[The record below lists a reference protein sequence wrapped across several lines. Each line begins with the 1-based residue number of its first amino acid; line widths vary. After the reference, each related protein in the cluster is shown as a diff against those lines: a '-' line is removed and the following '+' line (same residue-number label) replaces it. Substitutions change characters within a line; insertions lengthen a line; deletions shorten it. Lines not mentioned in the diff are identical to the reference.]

1 MIIDISLFLGC
12 ATLIFLSGKK
22 LSHYGDIIAEKS
34 GLGKIWVGLLLM
46 ATVTS
51 LPELITGISSVR
63 LVGSPDLAVGN
74 VLGSCVFNLAILS
87 LLDALIPKEP
97 LFTKVEQSQVLAAT
111 LGTLLLALVGISL
124 FLDDVIIIGW
134 IGLMSF
140 IFIIVYLTSIKLLH
154 SFSTRAY
161 DPAKVVSGAGDKHEL
176 RNAIQWYSAH
186 AIIVIA
192 ASLILP
198 IFAENI
204 ALKSGLG
211 ETFIGT
217 LLLAASTSLPEMAI
231 SINAIRMGSID
242 IAVGNLFG
250 SNIFNVLTLAID
262 DLVYTEGDLLKV
274 ASESHIISI
283 FSTIIMTSIA
293 VVGLTFRAKKKRFI
307 LAFDTLA
314 ILLVYLV
321 NIIVLYSWKND

>member
-1 MIIDISLFLGC
+1 MLIDISLFLAC

-87 LLDALIPKEP
+87 MLDALIPKEP
-97 LFTKVEQSQVLAAT
+97 LLTKVEQSQVLAAT
-111 LGTLLLALVGISL
+111 LGTILLSLVGLGL

-161 DPAKVVSGAGDKHEL
+161 DPAKVSAVDDKHGL
-176 RNAIQWYSAH
+176 RKAIQWYSVH
-186 AIIVIA
+186 AVIVVA
-192 ASLILP
+192 ASLIMP
-198 IFAENI
+198 VFAENI
-204 ALKSGLG
+204 ASKSGLG
-211 ETFIGT
+211 ETFVGT

-262 DLVYTEGDLLKV
+262 DLVYTEGNLLKV
-274 ASESHIISI
+274 ASASHIISI

-293 VVGLTFRAKKKRFI
+293 IVGLTFRAKKKRFV

-314 ILLVYLV
+314 ILLVYVV
-321 NIIVLYSWKND
+321 NIILLYFWKND

>member
-1 MIIDISLFLGC
+1 MKRDSLFLAMLTDVTLFLLC
-12 ATLIFLSGKK
+12 AALIFFSGKK
-22 LSHYGDIIAEKS
+22 LSYYGDVIAEKS

-63 LVGSPDLAVGN
+63 VVGSADLAVGN

-97 LFTKVEQSQVLAAT
+97 LFIKVEQTQVLAAT
-111 LGTLLLALVGISL
+111 LGTILLAMVGVGL
-124 FLDDVIIIGW
+124 FLDNVVILGW

-140 IFIIVYLTSIKLLH
+140 LFILVYFASIKLLH
-154 SFSTRAY
+154 RFTTKSKPQESPTVDNEQKKA
-161 DPAKVVSGAGDKHEL
+161 L
-176 RNAIQWYSAH
+176 QTAIGWYSFH
-186 AIIVIA
+186 ALIVIA
-192 ASLILP
+192 ASLFLP
-198 IFAENI
+198 VFGENI
-204 ALKSGLG
+204 AIKSGLG

-231 SINAIRMGSID
+231 SLSAVRRGSVD

-250 SNIFNVLTLAID
+250 SNIFNVFTLAID
-262 DLVYTEGDLLKV
+262 DLFYTKGDLLKV

-283 FSTIIMTSIA
+283 FSTIIMTSVA
-293 VVGLTFRAKKKRFI
+293 VVGLTFRSSKKRFV
-307 LAFDTLA
+307 LALDTL
-314 ILLVYLV
+314 
-321 NIIVLYSWKND
+321 

>member
-1 MIIDISLFLGC
+1 MLIDISLFLVC

-51 LPELITGISSVR
+51 LPELITGISSIR

-97 LFTKVEQSQVLAAT
+97 LLTKVEQSQVLAAT
-111 LGTLLLALVGISL
+111 LGTILLALVGVGL

-140 IFIIVYLTSIKLLH
+140 VFIIVYLTSIKLLH
-154 SFSTRAY
+154 SFSTGAY
-161 DPAKVVSGAGDKHEL
+161 DPARAVSVADDKHGL
-176 RNAIQWYSAH
+176 KKAIQWYSAH
-186 AIIVIA
+186 AVLVIA
-192 ASLILP
+192 ASLVLP
-198 IFAENI
+198 VFAENI

-262 DLVYTEGDLLKV
+262 DLVYTEGNLLKV

-293 VVGLTFRAKKKRFI
+293 VVGLTFRAKTKRFI

-314 ILLVYLV
+314 ILFVYIV

>member
-1 MIIDISLFLGC
+1 
-12 ATLIFLSGKK
+12 
-22 LSHYGDIIAEKS
+22 
-34 GLGKIWVGLLLM
+34 M

-111 LGTLLLALVGISL
+111 LGTILLSLVGAAL

-134 IGLMSF
+134 IGLMSS

-161 DPAKVVSGAGDKHEL
+161 DPAKVVSGADKQGL
-176 RNAIQWYSAH
+176 RSAIQWFSAH
-186 AIIVIA
+186 AIIVVA

-217 LLLAASTSLPEMAI
+217 LLLTASTSLPEMAI

-262 DLVYTEGDLLKV
+262 DLVYTGGDLLKV

-293 VVGLTFRAKKKRFI
+293 VAVLRKNDFYSPLTPWQYS
-307 LAFDTLA
+307 LYTLL
-314 ILLVYLV
+314 ILLYF
-321 NIIVLYSWKND
+321 IIGETIE

>member
-1 MIIDISLFLGC
+1 
-12 ATLIFLSGKK
+12 
-22 LSHYGDIIAEKS
+22 
-34 GLGKIWVGLLLM
+34 M

-63 LVGSPDLAVGN
+63 LVGSSDLAVGN

-111 LGTLLLALVGISL
+111 LGTILLSLVGVAL

-134 IGLMSF
+134 IGLMSS

-161 DPAKVVSGAGDKHEL
+161 DPAKVVSGADKQGL
-176 RNAIQWYSAH
+176 RSAIQWFSAH
-186 AIIVIA
+186 AIIVVA

-217 LLLAASTSLPEMAI
+217 LLLTASTSLPEMAI

-262 DLVYTEGDLLKV
+262 DLVYTGGDLLKV

-293 VVGLTFRAKKKRFI
+293 VAGLTFRAKKKRFL

-314 ILLVYLV
+314 ILSVYV
-321 NIIVLYSWKND
+321 INIVILYYLGNN

>member
-1 MIIDISLFLGC
+1 MVIDISLFLVC

-97 LFTKVEQSQVLAAT
+97 LLTKVEQSQVLAAT
-111 LGTLLLALVGISL
+111 LGTILLSLVGVGL

-134 IGLMSF
+134 IGFMSF
-140 IFIIVYLTSIKLLH
+140 IFIIVYLASIKLLH

-161 DPAKVVSGAGDKHEL
+161 DPARVSTVDDKHGL
-176 RNAIQWYSAH
+176 RRAIQWYAAH
-186 AIIVIA
+186 AVIVIA
-192 ASLILP
+192 TSLVMP
-198 IFAENI
+198 VFAENI

-211 ETFIGT
+211 ETFVGT

-262 DLVYTEGDLLKV
+262 DLVYTEGNLLKV
-274 ASESHIISI
+274 ASASHIISI

-293 VVGLTFRAKKKRFI
+293 IVGLTFRAKKKRFI

-314 ILLVYLV
+314 ILLVYVV
-321 NIIVLYSWKND
+321 NIIVLYFWKND

>member
-1 MIIDISLFLGC
+1 
-12 ATLIFLSGKK
+12 
-22 LSHYGDIIAEKS
+22 
-34 GLGKIWVGLLLM
+34 M

-111 LGTLLLALVGISL
+111 LGTILLSLVGVAL

-140 IFIIVYLTSIKLLH
+140 IFVIVYLTSIKLLH

-161 DPAKVVSGAGDKHEL
+161 DPAKVVSSTDEHGL

-186 AIIVIA
+186 AIVVIA

-204 ALKSGLG
+204 ATKSGLG

-250 SNIFNVLTLAID
+250 SNIFNVMTLAID

-274 ASESHIISI
+274 ASESHIITI

-293 VVGLTFRAKKKRFI
+293 VVGLTFRAKNKRFI

-314 ILLVYLV
+314 ILGVYV
-321 NIIVLYSWKND
+321 INVVILYFWKNN